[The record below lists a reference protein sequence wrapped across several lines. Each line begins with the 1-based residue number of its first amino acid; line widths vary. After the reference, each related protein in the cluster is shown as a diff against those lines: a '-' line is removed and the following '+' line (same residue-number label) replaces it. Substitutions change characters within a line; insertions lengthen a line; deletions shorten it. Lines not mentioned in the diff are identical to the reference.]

1 MFEVKDLKVIIKEN
15 DEEIVKGIDFQV
27 EKSSINFL
35 LGKNGSGKSSFLMS
49 LFGSEN
55 YEVSEGGAFL
65 DGQDVLELDIEE
77 KIFKGMFLSFQSP
90 VGIPGLTVS
99 NFLKHSINSVK
110 RGRGEKPLSAPQFF
124 RQLREAMEVVGIDD
138 EWLKKDINVGFS
150 GGEKK
155 KLEMLQMILLEPK
168 IAFLD
173 EPDSGVDVN
182 AVELIA
188 SCIKYMKERFGTA
201 FVVVS
206 HYEKLLRILD
216 VDRVSIMKDG
226 KIVASGGK
234 ELAEE
239 TLEKGFE

>member
-1 MFEVKDLKVIIKEN
+1 
-15 DEEIVKGIDFQV
+15 
-27 EKSSINFL
+27 
-35 LGKNGSGKSSFLMS
+35 
-49 LFGSEN
+49 
-55 YEVSEGGAFL
+55 
-65 DGQDVLELDIEE
+65 
-77 KIFKGMFLSFQSP
+77 
-90 VGIPGLTVS
+90 
-99 NFLKHSINSVK
+99 
-110 RGRGEKPLSAPQFF
+110 
-124 RQLREAMEVVGIDD
+124 
-138 EWLKKDINVGFS
+138 
-150 GGEKK
+150 
-155 KLEMLQMILLEPK
+155 
-168 IAFLD
+168 
-173 EPDSGVDVN
+173 VDVN